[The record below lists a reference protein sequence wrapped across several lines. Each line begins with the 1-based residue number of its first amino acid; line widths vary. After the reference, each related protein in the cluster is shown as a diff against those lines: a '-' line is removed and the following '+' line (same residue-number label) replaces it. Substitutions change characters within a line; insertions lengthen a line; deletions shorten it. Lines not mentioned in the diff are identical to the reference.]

1 VDPLRIVKSELNEND
16 PSGNSFDL
24 HMSRAMTPLEQEAV
38 RLVLTKKWGGSA
50 DVKAPSTVTVSGV
63 TVHAL
68 EQRKDWLQELVSEA
82 EAQASEEQSV
92 LEAAEVAAETKVGD
106 ARRRAAA
113 IDWSSKPF

>member
-1 VDPLRIVKSELNEND
+1 VNPLRIVKSELNEND

-24 HMSRAMTPLEQEAV
+24 HMARAMTPLEQEAV
-38 RLVLTKKWGGSA
+38 RLVLIKKWGGSA
-50 DVKAPSTVTVSGV
+50 DVKDPSTVTVSGV

-82 EAQASEEQSV
+82 EAQASEEQSA
-92 LEAAEVAAETKVGD
+92 LDAGEAAAEAKVGD

-113 IDWSSKPF
+113 IDWR

>member
-16 PSGNSFDL
+16 PSGKSFDL
-24 HMSRAMTPLEQEAV
+24 HMARAMTPLEQEAV
-38 RLVLTKKWGGSA
+38 RLVLIKKWGGSA
-50 DVKAPSTVTVSGV
+50 DVKDPSTMTVSGV

-82 EAQASEEQSV
+82 EAEAREEQSA
-92 LEAAEVAAETKVGD
+92 LEAAEATAKAKVGD

-113 IDWSSKPF
+113 IDWS